1 MILSPFA
8 DSEAAPSPPGTSAG
22 RAFFLARQVGR
33 FASVQMLV
41 QLIGFT
47 TGILLVRRM
56 EQREY
61 ALFTVAN
68 TGPDRAEVATH
79 ARFDRG
85 GDNYTPALLSLG

>member
-8 DSEAAPSPPGTSAG
+8 DSEAASSTSGTNAG

-41 QLIGFT
+41 QLIAFV

-61 ALFTVAN
+61 GLFTVAN
-68 TGPDRAEVATH
+68 TMQGTMNVLADV
-79 ARFDRG
+79 
-85 GDNYTPALLSLG
+85 